1 MVSLAGARLTVSS
14 RKSRRARP
22 PPATAPLMA
31 EPAASVR
38 PRHRANHWAADAHS
52 SESGDSEGVAGGAVL
67 SC

>member
-1 MVSLAGARLTVSS
+1 
-14 RKSRRARP
+14 
-22 PPATAPLMA
+22 MA

-38 PRHRANHWAADAHS
+38 PRHRANHWAAEAHS